1 MLLFVQ
7 TILLWALISGSV
19 GSFCVFLYFHRDI
32 ANMKA
37 AKILTAVTAIIS
49 LMLLIVRIID
59 AGQLPFLNGMD
70 FGFWLN
76 AVMLVMLCFLTFKHR
91 MAILGC
97 VIYPIV
103 AALSIWMTSQNLAQ
117 QAEVPA
123 LRSYWLDFHVS
134 SAIIAYVAFLLSF
147 VFSVMLL
154 VGMKK
159 TDTKLPSKEVLGE
172 WAYRSVLVGVPFQT
186 IMLITGSVW
195 AEYAWGTFW
204 NWDPKETW
212 ALITWFIYAIYL
224 HIRLRGWSE
233 KKLAWLNI
241 LGFAAVVFTFFGVS
255 YLLPGL
261 HSYI

>member
-134 SAIIAYVAFLLSF
+134 SAIIALCSL
-147 VFSVMLL
+147 
-154 VGMKK
+154 
-159 TDTKLPSKEVLGE
+159 
-172 WAYRSVLVGVPFQT
+172 
-186 IMLITGSVW
+186 
-195 AEYAWGTFW
+195 
-204 NWDPKETW
+204 
-212 ALITWFIYAIYL
+212 
-224 HIRLRGWSE
+224 
-233 KKLAWLNI
+233 
-241 LGFAAVVFTFFGVS
+241 
-255 YLLPGL
+255 
-261 HSYI
+261 